1 MSTICR
7 VEGAPRAI
15 LGYDETTG
23 NPIAVL
29 SLQCSTTAQLPSI
42 GDTVEGYIVAAGT
55 IAQLIQDGKWVT
67 LDGDDDWYDENGNEV
82 A

>member
-7 VEGAPRAI
+7 VEGPPRAI

-29 SLQCSTTAQLPSI
+29 SLQCSTTAQLPGI

-55 IAQLIQDGKWVT
+55 DAQIIQTGSWVT
-67 LDGDDDWYDENGNEV
+67 LDGDDSWYPEQ
-82 A
+82 